1 MEEKKIETK
10 ISLGDKMSNF
20 YRSNKVKIF
29 ISLLFLL
36 MISITIIFIQ
46 QKREKNN
53 ILIAEK
59 YIQAV
64 VNLSQNKES
73 EAKNLLS
80 EIILS
85 ENKFY
90 SILALNK
97 IIEKNLFDND
107 EKILEYFNKLE
118 NLDFNEEEL
127 DLLIFKKALFL
138 LKTSKKIEGNNL
150 LERLIKKD
158 SKFKDLAEETIFN

>member
-1 MEEKKIETK
+1 MEQKIETK
-10 ISLGDKMSNF
+10 ISLKEKMNNF
-20 YRSNKVKIF
+20 YQFHKVKIF
-29 ISLLFLL
+29 ISLIILL
-36 MISITIIFIQ
+36 IIAISTIFIQ
-46 QKREKNN
+46 QKKEKNN

-59 YIQAV
+59 YVQAV
-64 VNLSQNKES
+64 LNLSQNKES
-73 EAKNLLS
+73 EAKNLLN

-85 ENKFY
+85 GNKFY
-90 SILALNK
+90 SVLALNR

-107 EKILEYFNKLE
+107 EKILEYFNLLE

-138 LKTSKKIEGNNL
+138 IKVSKNLEGNNL

-158 SKFKDLAEETIFN
+158 SKFKNLAEDSIFN